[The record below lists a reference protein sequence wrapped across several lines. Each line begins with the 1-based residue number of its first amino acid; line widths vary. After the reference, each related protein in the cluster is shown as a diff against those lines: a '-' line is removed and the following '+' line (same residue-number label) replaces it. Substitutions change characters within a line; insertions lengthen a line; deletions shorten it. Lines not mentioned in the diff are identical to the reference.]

1 VVCPAALPHDQG
13 PPHETGDW
21 RRGSG
26 AGRRSATI
34 DAGLFADATR
44 REKSVSTRRIVMLA
58 RFVFFVQAAK
68 LLPPHLGPRLQRAFR
83 YAAEKHA
90 GQTRKQSAVPY
101 LSHLMAV
108 ASLVLEAGGDEDMAI
123 AALLH
128 DVVEDCGGLPRLRE
142 VRKQFGPRVAKI
154 VEGCTDSFGE
164 PKPEWVERKKDYL
177 REVKHAGVETR
188 LVSASDK
195 LHNVRTILADYRQD
209 GEAIWTRFSG
219 KKEGTLWYYRALSD
233 EYQRRS
239 PNRITRELEIAVAQL
254 EQAVGRKPRSSQE
267 FVKKFEKKKAAANS
281 GR

>member
-1 VVCPAALPHDQG
+1 MKVIKKISLKPPAL
-13 PPHETGDW
+13 
-21 RRGSG
+21 
-26 AGRRSATI
+26 GR
-34 DAGLFADATR
+34 
-44 REKSVSTRRIVMLA
+44 
-58 RFVFFVQAAK
+58 
-68 LLPPHLGPRLQRAFR
+68 RLQRAFH

-108 ASLVLEAGGDEDMAI
+108 SSLVLEAGGDEDMAI

-128 DVVEDCGGLPRLRE
+128 DVVEDCGGMPRLRE
-142 VRKQFGPRVAKI
+142 VRKQFGSRVAKI
-154 VEGCTDSFGE
+154 VEGCTDSFSE
-164 PKPEWVERKKDYL
+164 PKREWMERKKDYL
-177 REVKHAGVETR
+177 REVKHADAKTR

-195 LHNVRTILADYRQD
+195 LHNVRTILADYRQH

-239 PNRITRELEIAVAQL
+239 ANRITRELEIAVADL
-254 EQAVGRKPRSSQE
+254 ELAVGKKPRSSKR
-267 FVKKFEKKKAAANS
+267 FAKKAAANS

>member
-1 VVCPAALPHDQG
+1 M
-13 PPHETGDW
+13 
-21 RRGSG
+21 R
-26 AGRRSATI
+26 I
-34 DAGLFADATR
+34 
-44 REKSVSTRRIVMLA
+44 REKNSL
-58 RFVFFVQAAK
+58 K
-68 LLPPHLGPRLQRAFR
+68 PPYLGPRLQRAFR

-101 LSHLMAV
+101 ISHLMAV

-123 AALLH
+123 AAFLH
-128 DVVEDCGGLPRLRE
+128 DVVEDCGGMSRLRE
-142 VRKQFGPRVAKI
+142 VRKQFGARVAKM

-177 REVKHAGVETR
+177 REVKHADVNTR

-195 LHNVRTILADYRQD
+195 LHNVRTILADYRQH
-209 GEAIWTRFSG
+209 GEAIWTRFTG

-239 PNRITRELEIAVAQL
+239 PNRITRELEIAVAEL
-254 EQAVGRKPRSSQE
+254 ERAVGKEARADGRSA
-267 FVKKFEKKKAAANS
+267 KKKSAANS